1 MLLGEKIRLR
11 RKELNISIEALAKAT
26 GKNRATI
33 YRYEDGDIENMPT
46 TVLETLSKA
55 LLTTPAYLMGWDEKP
70 QTTTLNNID
79 ILNDIGIQRV
89 QSYID
94 DLILIDKYKKGNS

>member
-33 YRYEDGDIENMPT
+33 YRYEA
-46 TVLETLSKA
+46 V
-55 LLTTPAYLMGWDEKP
+55 
-70 QTTTLNNID
+70 
-79 ILNDIGIQRV
+79 
-89 QSYID
+89 SYTHLD
-94 DLILIDKYKKGNS
+94 VYKRQNRFRKYKVKVSQ

>member
-33 YRYEDGDIENMPT
+33 YRYEDGDI
-46 TVLETLSKA
+46 
-55 LLTTPAYLMGWDEKP
+55 
-70 QTTTLNNID
+70 
-79 ILNDIGIQRV
+79 
-89 QSYID
+89 
-94 DLILIDKYKKGNS
+94 

>member
-1 MLLGEKIRLR
+1 
-11 RKELNISIEALAKAT
+11 
-26 GKNRATI
+26 
-33 YRYEDGDIENMPT
+33 
-46 TVLETLSKA
+46 
-55 LLTTPAYLMGWDEKP
+55 MGWDEKP

-79 ILNDIGIQRV
+79 ILNDKGIQRV